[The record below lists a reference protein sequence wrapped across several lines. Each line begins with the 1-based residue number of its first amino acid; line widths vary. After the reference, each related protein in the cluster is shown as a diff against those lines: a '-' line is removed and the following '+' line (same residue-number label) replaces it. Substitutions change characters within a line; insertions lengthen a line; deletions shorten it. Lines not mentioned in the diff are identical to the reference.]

1 VTHYEWEAPGPYRVV
16 FSTRNGGVSEPPFAT
31 LNLGRKLG
39 DDPERV
45 DENRR
50 RLCEYAGADPGRLA
64 MNYQVH
70 SSRVNRGRA
79 GARGETGDG
88 LWTDEPGVPL
98 LALTA
103 DCVPV
108 ALARED
114 GPPAL
119 AVLHAGRIGLLGGIV
134 AEGVRALKAA
144 SDEGESR
151 RRAAEN
157 RGRLRRP
164 LGGRVRAAIGPA
176 AGPCCYEVGDEILQ
190 RYRARFGPS
199 VLRGRNLDLWR
210 ATELALREAGVAHV
224 HRFDLCT
231 ICNPDLFFSYRRD
244 GTPRGGQG
252 VLALV
257 G

>member
-1 VTHYEWEAPGPYRVV
+1 VTHFEWDAPGPYRVV
-16 FSTRNGGVSEPPFAT
+16 FSTRNGGVSKPPFAT
-31 LNLGRKLG
+31 LNLGKKLG
-39 DDPERV
+39 DEPEHV
-45 DENRR
+45 EENRR
-50 RLCEYAGADPGRLA
+50 RLCEYAGADAERLA

-70 SSRVNRGRA
+70 SSRVNRGLA
-79 GARGETGDG
+79 GARGEAGDG
-88 LWTDEPGVPL
+88 LWTDQPGVPL

-108 ALARED
+108 SLARED
-114 GPPAL
+114 GAPAV

-134 AEGVRALKAA
+134 AEGVRT
-144 SDEGESR
+144 
-151 RRAAEN
+151 
-157 RGRLRRP
+157 
-164 LGGRVRAAIGPA
+164 LGGRVHAAIGPA

-199 VLRGRNLDLWR
+199 VLHCRNLDLWR
-210 ATELALREAGVAHV
+210 ATELALREAGVSRV

-257 G
+257 A

>member
-1 VTHYEWEAPGPYRVV
+1 VTHFEWDVPGPYRVV
-16 FSTRNGGVSEPPFAT
+16 FSTRKGGVSEPPYAT
-31 LNLGRKLG
+31 LNLGKKLG
-39 DDPERV
+39 DDPDRV
-45 DENRR
+45 EENRR
-50 RLCEYAGADPGRLA
+50 RLCEYAGAGPARLA
-64 MNYQVH
+64 MNYQIH
-70 SSRVNRGRA
+70 SSRVNRGRP
-79 GARGETGDG
+79 GARGEAGDG

-108 ALARED
+108 ALTRDD
-114 GPPAL
+114 GAPAV

-134 AEGVRALKAA
+134 AEGVRT
-144 SDEGESR
+144 
-151 RRAAEN
+151 
-157 RGRLRRP
+157 

-199 VLRGRNLDLWR
+199 VLRAKNLDLWR
-210 ATELALREAGVAHV
+210 ATELALREAGVSHV

-231 ICNPDLFFSYRRD
+231 ICNSDLFFSYRRD

-257 G
+257 A

>member
-1 VTHYEWEAPGPYRVV
+1 MTHLEWDAKGPYRVV
-16 FSTRNGGVSEPPFAT
+16 FSTRNGGVSDPPYAT
-31 LNLGRKLG
+31 LNLGKKLG
-39 DDPERV
+39 DDPEHV
-45 DENRR
+45 EENRR
-50 RLCEYAGADPGRLA
+50 RLCEYAGADATRLA

-70 SSRVNRGRA
+70 SSRVNRGRPGGRDEA
-79 GARGETGDG
+79 GDG
-88 LWTDEPGVPL
+88 LWTDEPGLPL

-114 GPPAL
+114 EPAV

-134 AEGVRALKAA
+134 AEGVRK
-144 SDEGESR
+144 
-151 RRAAEN
+151 
-157 RGRLRRP
+157 
-164 LGGRVRAAIGPA
+164 LGGRIRAAIGPA
-176 AGPCCYEVGDEILQ
+176 AGPCCYEVGNEILE

-199 VLRGRNLDLWR
+199 VLSGRNLDLWR
-210 ATELALREAGVAHV
+210 ATELALHEAGVADV

-257 G
+257 A

>member
-1 VTHYEWEAPGPYRVV
+1 VTHLEWDAKGPYRVV
-16 FSTRNGGVSEPPFAT
+16 FSTRNGGVSDPPYAT
-31 LNLGRKLG
+31 LNLGKKLG
-39 DDPERV
+39 DDPVHVE
-45 DENRR
+45 ENRR
-50 RLCEYAGADPGRLA
+50 RLCEYAGADATRLA

-70 SSRVNRGRA
+70 SSRVNRGRPGGRDEA
-79 GARGETGDG
+79 GDG

-108 ALARED
+108 ALARDHE
-114 GPPAL
+114 PAV

-134 AEGVRALKAA
+134 AEGVRT
-144 SDEGESR
+144 
-151 RRAAEN
+151 
-157 RGRLRRP
+157 

-176 AGPCCYEVGDEILQ
+176 AGPCCYEVGNEILE
-190 RYRARFGPS
+190 RYRARFGAS
-199 VLRGRNLDLWR
+199 VVRGRNLDLWR
-210 ATELALREAGVAHV
+210 AAELALREAGVADV

-257 G
+257 A

>member
-1 VTHYEWEAPGPYRVV
+1 VTHFEWDAPGPYRVV

-31 LNLGRKLG
+31 LNLGKKLG
-39 DDPERV
+39 DDAERV
-45 DENRR
+45 EENRR
-50 RLCEYAGADPGRLA
+50 RLCEYAGADATRLA

-70 SSRVNRGRA
+70 SSRVNRGRP
-79 GARGETGDG
+79 GARGEAGDG

-114 GPPAL
+114 EPAV

-134 AEGVRALKAA
+134 AAGVRT
-144 SDEGESR
+144 
-151 RRAAEN
+151 
-157 RGRLRRP
+157 

-176 AGPCCYEVGDEILQ
+176 AGPCCYEVGDEILV
-190 RYRARFGPS
+190 RYRERFGPG

-210 ATELALREAGVAHV
+210 ATELALREAGVSHV

-257 G
+257 A

>member
-16 FSTRNGGVSEPPFAT
+16 FSTRNGGVSERPYAT
-31 LNLGRKLG
+31 LNLGKKLG
-39 DDPERV
+39 DDPDRV
-45 DENRR
+45 EENRR
-50 RLCEYAGADPGRLA
+50 RLCEYAGADAARLA

-70 SSRVNRGRA
+70 SSRVNRGLP
-79 GARGETGDG
+79 GARGEAGDG

-108 ALARED
+108 ALARDNGE
-114 GPPAL
+114 PAV
-119 AVLHAGRIGLLGGIV
+119 AVLHAGRMGLLGGIV
-134 AEGVRALKAA
+134 AEGVRM
-144 SDEGESR
+144 
-151 RRAAEN
+151 
-157 RGRLRRP
+157 

-210 ATELALREAGVAHV
+210 ATELALREAGVSHV

-244 GTPRGGQG
+244 GVPRGGQG

-257 G
+257 A